1 MTFAP
6 LSQVAPTVGAKPAA
20 GVGSD
25 EEDWKA
31 PRMRSSGRR
40 RPAGAR
46 VLNLAPPRPISLP
59 SSPSRNPVAFFGLA
73 GVAYISIPRI
83 LNSRH
88 ADDMPTLARDWK
100 REEAKRF
107 LNYERE
113 GAPGAPVVLN
123 PISKGM

>member
-1 MTFAP
+1 VRSLVQAWGVMKRIGRPHACA
-6 LSQVAPTVGAKPAA
+6 VPAA
-20 GVGSD
+20 
-25 EEDWKA
+25 A
-31 PRMRSSGRR
+31 
-40 RPAGAR
+40 
-46 VLNLAPPRPISLP
+46 APPAHAFCSQPRTP
-59 SSPSRNPVAFFGLA
+59 SSYLSSFHLPPSSFRPSRNPVAFFGLA

>member
-1 MTFAP
+1 
-6 LSQVAPTVGAKPAA
+6 
-20 GVGSD
+20 
-25 EEDWKA
+25 
-31 PRMRSSGRR
+31 MRRSGCH

-59 SSPSRNPVAFFGLA
+59 STFHLPPSSFHPSRNPVAFFGLA

-113 GAPGAPVVLN
+113 GAPGMPVVLN